1 MNVRMT
7 KENIDKIASEII
19 TPKISDVKEIDLLT
33 ELETINESK
42 FRFQNQKVM
51 LTYKTHLN
59 KDDFT
64 AFLRGLVP
72 DLKKIYIAHENGE
85 GDSITPYEHTHSVID
100 FGKNFQSKNVRIF
113 DFIGIHPN
121 ISKITSPRS
130 WKKACKYI
138 CKEDKTVVLA
148 EDDNFGFSIAE
159 SIWEHSNVQDALR
172 TAQNLRDVMPIIALM
187 GMKKLEWGREIECSI
202 QDIDG
207 MYPWQRKIWDFIAHK
222 PNDRT
227 VYWIGDEGGCKG
239 KTQFIK
245 YCDINCDGKVLW
257 IIPSGS
263 TRDIIHV
270 VMEQINSGWRG
281 DTIMINLSRSATCGS
296 DMSHV
301 YRVIE
306 DLKDGMIFSSK
317 YNGGKLLI
325 PNVHVIVMSN
335 TYPQLERLTGDRW
348 KVGKIDVSTLDL
360 IQVTT
365 EEIKKA
371 NAAIAEKKLEPVTLN
386 IGAQELGKYKPCK

>member
-1 MNVRMT
+1 MST
-7 KENIDKIASEII
+7 EIKKEE
-19 TPKISDVKEIDLLT
+19 DLLV
-33 ELETINESK
+33 ELDKVDESK
-42 FRFQNQKVM
+42 FSFANHKVM

-59 KDDFT
+59 KDEFT

-100 FGKNFQSKNVRIF
+100 FGKRFQSKNVRIF

-159 SIWEHSNVQDALR
+159 SVWEHNNVQDALR
-172 TAQNLRDVMPIIALM
+172 TAQNLKDVMPIIALM

-202 QDIDG
+202 QDVEG
-207 MYPWQRKIWDFIAHK
+207 MYPWQRKIWNFINLK

-257 IIPSGS
+257 IIPSP
-263 TRDIIHV
+263 
-270 VMEQINSGWRG
+270 
-281 DTIMINLSRSATCGS
+281 C
-296 DMSHV
+296 
-301 YRVIE
+301 
-306 DLKDGMIFSSK
+306 
-317 YNGGKLLI
+317 
-325 PNVHVIVMSN
+325 
-335 TYPQLERLTGDRW
+335 
-348 KVGKIDVSTLDL
+348 TLR
-360 IQVTT
+360 
-365 EEIKKA
+365 
-371 NAAIAEKKLEPVTLN
+371 
-386 IGAQELGKYKPCK
+386 